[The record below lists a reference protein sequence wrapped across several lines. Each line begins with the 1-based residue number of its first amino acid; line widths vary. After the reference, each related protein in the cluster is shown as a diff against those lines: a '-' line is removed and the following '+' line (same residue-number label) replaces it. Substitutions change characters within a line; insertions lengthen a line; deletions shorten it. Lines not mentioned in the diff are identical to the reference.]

1 MSDHADTI
9 RAARASLDKIGE
21 GEWTPQDTHC
31 AKLADLAD
39 ALAARC
45 DALEKDKVT
54 LRGALRQLERD
65 LQITTLEGDLRPAML
80 HTVRA
85 ALAATDTTREMWTA
99 EELEAVREKAQRH
112 REIFGWDAPAGERQE
127 T

>member
-1 MSDHADTI
+1 VTYHEHLARI
-9 RAARASLDKIGE
+9 RGE
-21 GEWTPQDTHC
+21 RPLKDDLEH
-31 AKLADLAD
+31 DLAH
-39 ALAARC
+39 ARARC

-65 LQITTLEGDLRPAML
+65 LQITTEGDLRPAML